1 MFLLFFLL
9 LVAAAVALGF
19 YSFQNVGGHPVNFLY
34 WHWNSIPEWVPVLAA
49 AVVFGGIMLLYLMW
63 VGAVSGVRRGAL
75 RRRVVT
81 HESTIGDLRG
91 ENQRLREENARLRSD
106 LRQASA
112 TSRTEPVA
120 TTRAEPVGATET
132 RGVGDYEQVP
142 TAGGREGTTAGDERV
157 AAADA
162 GDERAGRQMEY
173 RRQPTFGERVR
184 GFFGRREPSGY

>member
-34 WHWNSIPEWVPVLAA
+34 WHWNSVPEWVPVLAA

-81 HESTIGDLRG
+81 HESTIGDLRN

-112 TSRTEPVA
+112 TSRTEPA
-120 TTRAEPVGATET
+120 ARTEPVGATEN

-142 TAGGREGTTAGDERV
+142 TAGDREATTAGNERV
-157 AAADA
+157 GATT
-162 GDERAGRQMEY
+162 DERAGRELEY

-184 GFFGRREPSGY
+184 AFFGRREPSGY

>member
-9 LVAAAVALGF
+9 LVAAGVALGF

-34 WHWNSIPEWVPVLAA
+34 WHWSSIPEWVPVLAA

-81 HESTIGDLRG
+81 HESTIGDLKT

-112 TSRTEPVA
+112 TSRTEPAA
-120 TTRAEPVGATET
+120 TTPTEPVTSES

-142 TAGGREGTTAGDERV
+142 TAGGREGTTAGGERV
-157 AAADA
+157 AAAEA
-162 GDERAGRQMEY
+162 NDERSGRQLDY
-173 RRQPTFGERVR
+173 PRQPTFGERVR